1 MNQQQLD
8 LIPDATLRSNRRYG
22 AADLIDYLAA
32 RGLRMTLLEL
42 HDERVR
48 RGFANDRSRK
58 C

>member
-42 HDERVR
+42 DTQR
-48 RGFANDRSRK
+48 RARGLN
-58 C
+58 